1 VASQRETWI
10 IIANHNLGSIAT
22 KWTSKEPVKI
32 GCGGWRKRER
42 LILRK
47 SHRRNPDA
55 LDYERYMLV
64 DERNGVAAHGTA
76 GEWLT
81 LDEVEEWL
89 ND

>member
-1 VASQRETWI
+1 M
-10 IIANHNLGSIAT
+10 
-22 KWTSKEPVKI
+22 
-32 GCGGWRKRER
+32 
-42 LILRK
+42 RK

>member
-1 VASQRETWI
+1 MDIERAREDRLRRL
-10 IIANHNLGSIAT
+10 A
-22 KWTSKEPVKI
+22 
-32 GCGGWRKRER
+32 KRER
-42 LILRK
+42 LILRE